1 MRYSIKSLRGISV
14 VAALAL
20 LAGCAGGPGGGKS
33 TERRADA
40 NAEVVPIAEETQR
53 EYNDALTLISVED
66 HAGAALIL
74 ERFVAAHPEYPA
86 AATMLAVCLR
96 RLERTDDA
104 LALLQTTLAAHA
116 THAPGWNELGILYR
130 ESGQFTE
137 SEAAYLKAVT
147 ADPDYPLAHFNF
159 GILLD
164 MYLARP
170 EQALEHYER
179 YQSLTPDEDK
189 QVKRWIA
196 DISRRIQRDTQAAQV
211 TQ

>member
-1 MRYSIKSLRGISV
+1 MA
-14 VAALAL
+14 AALAV
-20 LAGCAGGPGGGKS
+20 LAGCAAGPGGDKRQD
-33 TERRADA
+33 RRADSSSEVA
-40 NAEVVPIAEETQR
+40 PVAEDIQR
-53 EYNDALTLISVED
+53 QYDDALTLVSVED
-66 HAGAALIL
+66 YAGAAQIL
-74 ERFVAAHPEYPA
+74 ERFVALHPEYPSG
-86 AATMLAVCLR
+86 ATMLAVCLR
-96 RLERTDDA
+96 RLERTDEA
-104 LALLQTTLAAHA
+104 VVLLQATLAAHA
-116 THAPGWNELGILYR
+116 GHAPGWNELGILYR

-147 ADPDYPLAHFNF
+147 ADPEYPLAHFNF

-196 DISRRIQRDTQAAQV
+196 DISRRIQRETQAAQV